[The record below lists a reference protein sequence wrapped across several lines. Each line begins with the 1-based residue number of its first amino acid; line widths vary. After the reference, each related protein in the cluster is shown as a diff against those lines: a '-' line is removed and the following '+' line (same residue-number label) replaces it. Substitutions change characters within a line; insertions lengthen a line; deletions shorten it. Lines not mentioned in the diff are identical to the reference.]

1 MSILDEAKE
10 KMDAAIEHLQTEL
23 KTIRTGRANPGML
36 DTVTVEV
43 YGTQMRLRDTAN
55 VTVPEPRQLL
65 ITPYDASN
73 VNAIAKSID
82 KANLGFQAIADGNVV
97 RINIPEMNQE
107 LRDEMA
113 KVANKKREEA
123 KIGVRHVRRDIL
135 DTVKQQKNDGDI
147 GEDDQ
152 KRLEKEVQELTDR
165 YCQQADDLAH
175 AKEEEIATI

>member
-1 MSILDEAKE
+1 MSVLKEAKE
-10 KMDAAIEHLQTEL
+10 KMEAAIEHLQTEL
-23 KTIRTGRANPGML
+23 KTIRTGRANPAML
-36 DTVTVEV
+36 DTITVEV
-43 YGTQMRLRDTAN
+43 YGTQMRLRDVAN

-65 ITPYDASN
+65 ITPFDAGNTS
-73 VNAIAKSID
+73 AIAKAID

-152 KRLEKEVQELTDR
+152 KRLEKEVQDLTDR
-165 YCQQADDLAH
+165 YCQQADDLAQ
-175 AKEEEIATI
+175 AKEKEIATI